1 MENNEMSESNQ
12 SPNNDQ
18 EKKASSDNEEIL
30 NIGIDLGTSRSAISA
45 SNGVKSWMESFVGW
59 PKDFV
64 AHKLLGKDILFGEDA
79 LENQLSLNIYRP
91 LERGVIKDDSKQS
104 ESAVKELIR
113 HLIDMAKAQNGYKQ
127 TRAIVGVPPRSFNA
141 SKLAIKNLVADFA
154 DAIMLVSEPFSVAY
168 GINALNNAMVIDIGA
183 GTMDFC
189 IMHGTMPSEEDQKTI
204 LTAGDYI
211 DQQLQANLRE
221 SFPEADFTLNMVRR
235 FKEQHSFIGQT
246 REKVE
251 VELQVDG
258 KPTVYD
264 VTKEMRRA
272 CESILPGLVE
282 TMLELI
288 ADFNPEYQKKVCNNI
303 ILAGGGSQIK
313 GLREHIESI
322 LKENGHTSC
331 KVHTSADPLFGG
343 ADGALALSKD
353 MPAEYWEKI

>member
-1 MENNEMSESNQ
+1 MSDCTETPDNGEEKKEMSG
-12 SPNNDQ
+12 
-18 EKKASSDNEEIL
+18 NEEVL

-64 AHKLLGKDILFGEDA
+64 AHKLIGKEVLFGEEA

-91 LERGVIKDDSKQS
+91 LERGVIKDDSEQS
-104 ESAVKELIR
+104 QLAVRELIR
-113 HLIDMAKAQNGYKQ
+113 HLINMAKADNGYKQ

-154 DAIMLVSEPFSVAY
+154 DVIMLVSEPFSVAY
-168 GINALNNAMVIDIGA
+168 GINALNNSMVIDIGA

-235 FKEQHSFIGQT
+235 FKEQHSFIGKT
-246 REKVE
+246 KKKVE
-251 VELQVDG
+251 VELPVNG
-258 KPTVYD
+258 KPTLHD
-264 VTKEMRRA
+264 ITNEMRRA
-272 CESILPGLVE
+272 CESILPGMME

-288 ADFNPEYQKKVCNNI
+288 ADFNPEYQKKICNNI

-313 GLREHIESI
+313 GLREHIEGG
-322 LKENGHTSC
+322 LKDYGHNAC
-331 KVHTSADPLFGG
+331 QVHTSADPLFGG

-353 MPAEYWEKI
+353 MPTEYWKGI